1 MCGRVSPMSVSGN
14 NGSCLAD
21 KTFFCCYGKFFNQ
34 FPVSHM
40 YIRPISAFAKTAKI
54 CILAFCNSSQHA
66 KVKDHQGRC
75 TNQCN
80 FLKTERLSAQ
90 KVDKSR
96 ENIFPPLVVAEEDTA
111 GRTNAGRP
119 PRAAII
125 QLFIGRMGALAL
137 WGNIFGYFPPLAI
150 IFLYKQ

>member
-1 MCGRVSPMSVSGN
+1 MSVSGN

-66 KVKDHQGRC
+66 KVKDGIKEGAP
-75 TNQCN
+75 TVVESN
-80 FLKTERLSAQ
+80 A
-90 KVDKSR
+90 
-96 ENIFPPLVVAEEDTA
+96 IF
-111 GRTNAGRP
+111 
-119 PRAAII
+119 
-125 QLFIGRMGALAL
+125 
-137 WGNIFGYFPPLAI
+137 
-150 IFLYKQ
+150 